1 MCWVTLERAT
11 QVGIQDQGTSGL
23 GVTGT
28 VVSGPGEAYTLMSN
42 PTSATLCPLAGGGV
56 TGQCSLSG
64 HFMFKIQLKALG
76 GRGRDE

>member
-1 MCWVTLERAT
+1 MCWVTLEWAT
-11 QVGIQDQGTSGL
+11 QVGIQDQGTGGL

-28 VVSGPGEAYTLMSN
+28 GEAYTLMSN
-42 PTSATLCPLAGGGV
+42 PTSTTLCPLAVAGV

-64 HFMFKIQLKALG
+64 HFMFKIQFKALE